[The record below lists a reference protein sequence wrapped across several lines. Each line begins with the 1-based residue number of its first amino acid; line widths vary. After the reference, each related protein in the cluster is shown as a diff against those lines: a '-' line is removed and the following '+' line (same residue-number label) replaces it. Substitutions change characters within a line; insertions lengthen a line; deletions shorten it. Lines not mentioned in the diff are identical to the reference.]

1 MNILVNRLKL
11 SSISGKNY
19 QVCLTIIY
27 NIFIVRR
34 IPNIWCWSNNILR
47 GCKVMCYQVCVVLV
61 QECLRL
67 KKRKFKHTVQW
78 VSLKTFSLI
87 FILLHSPFFLL
98 FFQDW
103 MLHMEIP
110 STCIL
115 TPFFNYQSNVLRQYT
130 KKQRNVFTC
139 YGSLKRTKEK
149 TNIENNEKI
158 LLVFIITIV
167 LCIVLMSLLL
177 IADVSSSLL
186 FIW

>member
-1 MNILVNRLKL
+1 M
-11 SSISGKNY
+11 SITQNFLAY
-19 QVCLTIIY
+19 FHFT
-27 NIFIVRR
+27 
-34 IPNIWCWSNNILR
+34 
-47 GCKVMCYQVCVVLV
+47 
-61 QECLRL
+61 
-67 KKRKFKHTVQW
+67 
-78 VSLKTFSLI
+78 SLAF
-87 FILLHSPFFLL
+87 FPSP

-158 LLVFIITIV
+158 L
-167 LCIVLMSLLL
+167 
-177 IADVSSSLL
+177 
-186 FIW
+186 

>member
-1 MNILVNRLKL
+1 
-11 SSISGKNY
+11 
-19 QVCLTIIY
+19 
-27 NIFIVRR
+27 
-34 IPNIWCWSNNILR
+34 
-47 GCKVMCYQVCVVLV
+47 MCYQVCVVLV